1 MFETPLTVVGR
12 IVTELDQKDTSAGR
26 FCSFRLM
33 ANERRFNRDT
43 QDWVDG
49 DKLFLTVKCWR
60 KLAENVGA
68 SLFKGDNV
76 MVSGRVY
83 VREYTASNG
92 EPRSVLELDARA
104 VGPNLMTCTARLER
118 PLRLDVASEDVST
131 LSAEAA

>member
-1 MFETPLTVVGR
+1 
-12 IVTELDQKDTSAGR
+12 
-26 FCSFRLM
+26 M

-68 SLFKGDNV
+68 SLFRGDNV
-76 MVSGRVY
+76 VVSGRVFLN
-83 VREYTASNG
+83 EYQTNSG
-92 EPRSVLELDARA
+92 EQRSVLELDAKA
-104 VGPNLMTCTARLER
+104 VGPNLLMCTARLER
-118 PLRLDVASEDVST
+118 PIRADVAGEEQVT